1 MINET
6 NVKWLEFQLLLRN
19 IIRLELQ
26 SSSPKDPQQLIEAIC
41 GKEGGSVGRVFFFFL
56 QSNMA
61 PLKSTF
67 LNLHSK
73 AISLDVACSHNL
85 KNWISN

>member
-26 SSSPKDPQQLIEAIC
+26 SSSPKEPQQLIEAIC
-41 GKEGGSVGRVFFFFL
+41 GKEGGRVGRVFFFFFTIKYG
-56 QSNMA
+56 SFEKYF
-61 PLKSTF
+61 LKP
-67 LNLHSK
+67 
-73 AISLDVACSHNL
+73 AQ
-85 KNWISN
+85 